1 MLCLDDG
8 MERFSSNVK
17 FPDSVTQTCTERFW
31 IFSSL
36 GKVTLV
42 SIKFIVSSWFILSE
56 EQGFTVCQTFLLS
69 AILLI
74 FIFAK

>member
-36 GKVTLV
+36 GKVTSV
-42 SIKFIVSSWFILSE
+42 
-56 EQGFTVCQTFLLS
+56 
-69 AILLI
+69 
-74 FIFAK
+74 